1 MLSLSDKFKW
11 VYGIG
16 AFFTLMVAWLVYAEL
31 FYVAAIIPLFLIIVG
46 VTLFKMDW
54 MVYLIILS
62 TPLSL
67 NFEQL
72 DFGLGVIL
80 PTEPLIFGVMV
91 VFLAKLFYDHQFD
104 YKVLRHPITVAI
116 IVHLIWVAFS
126 TIPSEMPI
134 VSLKF
139 LLSRLWFIVVFFF
152 ILTKFFKKPENF
164 NKFFWLYILPLM
176 VVIIYTIYQ
185 HAIRGF
191 EEKPAHWVMQ
201 PFFKDHTSY
210 GALLALYIPVII
222 GYLFN
227 PGFRWNL
234 KFLAFNVLLIFIVG
248 IIFSYTRAAWVSLIA
263 ALGVYL
269 LIQFRV
275 KLWMLV
281 SSGVLILA
289 ILFTFQEDILIKLE
303 KNRQDSSGDLAEHV
317 ESISN
322 VASDASNL
330 ERINRWNCAL
340 RMFEER
346 PVFGWGPGT
355 YKFQYAPFQSSQELT
370 IISTNFGDLGNAHSE
385 YLGPLA
391 EMGVLGLLTFLA
403 IIILF
408 YVKSIQLYYKLQNK
422 ELKVLVMSSIAGFTT
437 YVTHGILNNFLDTDK
452 ASLPFW
458 GFMAVIVA
466 IDVYYKNKPA
476 EIEG

>member
-1 MLSLSDKFKW
+1 LLSLSDKFKW

-227 PGFRWNL
+227 PGFR
-234 KFLAFNVLLIFIVG
+234 
-248 IIFSYTRAAWVSLIA
+248 
-263 ALGVYL
+263 
-269 LIQFRV
+269 
-275 KLWMLV
+275 
-281 SSGVLILA
+281 
-289 ILFTFQEDILIKLE
+289 
-303 KNRQDSSGDLAEHV
+303 
-317 ESISN
+317 
-322 VASDASNL
+322 
-330 ERINRWNCAL
+330 
-340 RMFEER
+340 
-346 PVFGWGPGT
+346 
-355 YKFQYAPFQSSQELT
+355 
-370 IISTNFGDLGNAHSE
+370 
-385 YLGPLA
+385 
-391 EMGVLGLLTFLA
+391 
-403 IIILF
+403 
-408 YVKSIQLYYKLQNK
+408 
-422 ELKVLVMSSIAGFTT
+422 
-437 YVTHGILNNFLDTDK
+437 
-452 ASLPFW
+452 
-458 GFMAVIVA
+458 
-466 IDVYYKNKPA
+466 
-476 EIEG
+476 

>member
-1 MLSLSDKFKW
+1 
-11 VYGIG
+11 
-16 AFFTLMVAWLVYAEL
+16 
-31 FYVAAIIPLFLIIVG
+31 
-46 VTLFKMDW
+46 
-54 MVYLIILS
+54 
-62 TPLSL
+62 
-67 NFEQL
+67 
-72 DFGLGVIL
+72 
-80 PTEPLIFGVMV
+80 
-91 VFLAKLFYDHQFD
+91 
-104 YKVLRHPITVAI
+104 
-116 IVHLIWVAFS
+116 
-126 TIPSEMPI
+126 
-134 VSLKF
+134 
-139 LLSRLWFIVVFFF
+139 
-152 ILTKFFKKPENF
+152 
-164 NKFFWLYILPLM
+164 
-176 VVIIYTIYQ
+176 
-185 HAIRGF
+185 
-191 EEKPAHWVMQ
+191 
-201 PFFKDHTSY
+201 
-210 GALLALYIPVII
+210 
-222 GYLFN
+222 
-227 PGFRWNL
+227 
-234 KFLAFNVLLIFIVG
+234 
-248 IIFSYTRAAWVSLIA
+248 
-263 ALGVYL
+263 
-269 LIQFRV
+269 
-275 KLWMLV
+275 MLV